1 MSTLEKLKKKFY
13 EKPVRNDLTIDEVV
27 RLAKA
32 YGCNIVTGG
41 NHQIRIVHKPTRTV
55 IPLPSHGKTVKEAYI
70 AELKNL
76 FTEIESLGGTDND

>member
-1 MSTLEKLKKKFY
+1 MSTLEKLKNKLY

-32 YGCNIVTGG
+32 YGCTIVTGG
-41 NHQIRIVHKPTRTV
+41 NHQIRIVHRGTGRV

-70 AELKNL
+70 MELKEL
-76 FTEIESLGGTDND
+76 FDEIGGGEND